1 MLAGKETL
9 TKPGQE
15 NPNAHPPR
23 STPPPGHVLMTDLRL
38 QREQNQFIHRAVVD
52 DSTFVSVPWFEG
64 LRIEGVLRI
73 REMAE
78 LQRAK

>member
-1 MLAGKETL
+1 M

-15 NPNAHPPR
+15 NPSVHPPR
-23 STPPPGHVLMTDLRL
+23 STPLPGHVLMTDLRL

-52 DSTFVSVPWFEG
+52 DSTFVSVPWLEG

-78 LQRAK
+78 LQRTK